1 MRDVDV
7 DADMFIWL
15 GECQIGK
22 NQITTFDGVVYD
34 PRFVDECQYMV
45 VAATGP
51 DDKSVILLD
60 RGSNAQNQVLA
71 FHFYGFAK
79 HYLYVVSVVSLCYAS
94 ALCLPDCDAVFM
106 HIPIINL

>member
-71 FHFYGFAK
+71 LHFDSFAK
-79 HYLYVVSVVSLCYAS
+79 HS
-94 ALCLPDCDAVFM
+94 
-106 HIPIINL
+106 IIRT